1 MKFLSAALVALP
13 LLALVAAPT
22 PVDAAAKKKK
32 TMAAAVVD
40 PAISATLDGETS
52 ARVEAALTGAH
63 RTSDA
68 KSRDA
73 VRHPKQMFAFAGL
86 RSDMTV
92 VEVSPGGG
100 YWTEIFAP
108 VMRDKGAYIAATG
121 SPNGGGR
128 KGYAEM
134 LLKWANASDVYGKAR
149 VSVYTPSAAAPPEI
163 APAGSADIVWV
174 ARHIHGLKGQK
185 IVAPAFK
192 LYADALKSGGV
203 LIVEQHRLPEA
214 RAIPADMTGYVKES
228 EVIAFAEAA
237 GLKLAG
243 KSEINA
249 NAKDTADHP
258 FGVWTLPPAKWTM
271 KDNKGTDPNFDRSK
285 YDAIGESDRMTLKF
299 VKP

>member
-1 MKFLSAALVALP
+1 MKFMTIAAIALP
-13 LLALVAAPT
+13 LLALAAAP
-22 PVDAAAKKKK
+22 VSVEARAKKK
-32 TMAAAVVD
+32 MVPAAVD
-40 PAISATLDGETS
+40 PAVAATLDADTA
-52 ARVEAALTGAH
+52 ARVEAALAGAN
-63 RTSDA
+63 RGEEA

-86 RSDMTV
+86 KSDSTV

-100 YWTEIFAP
+100 YWTDIFAP
-108 VMRDKGAYIAATG
+108 ALREKGKYIAAT
-121 SPNGGGR
+121 SDPNGGGR
-128 KGYAEM
+128 RGYAAM
-134 LLKWANASDVYGKAR
+134 LTKWAAAADVYGKAQ
-149 VSVYTPSAAAPPEI
+149 VSIYAPASATPPAI
-163 APAGSADIVWV
+163 APAGTADIVWV

-192 LYADALKSGGV
+192 LWAEALKPGGV
-203 LIVEQHRLPEA
+203 LIIEQHRLPES
-214 RAIPADMTGYVKES
+214 RPEPAEMTGYVKES
-228 EVIAFAEAA
+228 EVIAFAAAA

-249 NAKDTADHP
+249 NPKDTADHP

-271 KDNKGTDPNFDRSK
+271 KDNKGTDPNFDRTK

>member
-1 MKFLSAALVALP
+1 LKILSAAIVALP
-13 LLALVAAPT
+13 VLVLASISSLTQAKTRTVVPKVLDPAMAAMLDADT
-22 PVDAAAKKKK
+22 SALVDAALA
-32 TMAAAVVD
+32 
-40 PAISATLDGETS
+40 S
-52 ARVEAALTGAH
+52 
-63 RTSDA
+63 
-68 KSRDA
+68 KSRTADLA
-73 VRHPKQMFAFAGL
+73 ARDTVRHPKQMMAFAGL
-86 RSDMTV
+86 RSDMTL

-108 VMRDKGAYIAATG
+108 VLAAKGTYIAATTD
-121 SPNGGGR
+121 PNGRGR
-128 KGYAEM
+128 KSYAEM
-134 LLKWANASDVYGKAR
+134 LLKWVAAGTYDKAR
-149 VSVYTPSAAAPPEI
+149 VSVYTPAAAAPPPI

-192 LYADALKSGGV
+192 LYADALKPGGV
-203 LIVEQHRLPEA
+203 LIIEQHRLPES
-214 RAIPADMTGYVKES
+214 RAIPVETTGYVKES

-249 NAKDTADHP
+249 NPKDTADHP

-271 KDNKGTDPNFDRSK
+271 KDNAGTDPKFDRTK

>member
-1 MKFLSAALVALP
+1 MRFLSAALLLPFLALAALP
-13 LLALVAAPT
+13 ADT
-22 PVDAAAKKKK
+22 NAKPKK
-32 TMAAAVVD
+32 MAATAVD
-40 PAISATLDGETS
+40 PALAATLDADTS
-52 ARVEAALTGAH
+52 ARVDAALAGPQRSTEARG
-63 RTSDA
+63 
-68 KSRDA
+68 RDSA
-73 VRHPKQMFAFAGL
+73 RHPKQMFAFAGL

-100 YWTEIFAP
+100 YWSEIFAP
-108 VMRDKGAYIAATG
+108 VLRDKGTYIAAT
-121 SPNGGGR
+121 SDPNGRGR

-134 LLKWANASDVYGKAR
+134 LLKWAGAADVYDKAR
-149 VSVYTPSAAAPPEI
+149 VSIYTPAAANPPAI
-163 APAGSADIVWV
+163 APAGTADLVWV
-174 ARHIHGLKGQK
+174 ARHIHGLKSQN

-192 LYADALKSGGV
+192 LYADALKRGGV
-203 LIVEQHRLPEA
+203 LIIEQHRLPEA
-214 RAIPADMTGYVKES
+214 RPVPQESTGYVKES

-249 NAKDTADHP
+249 NPKDTADHP

-271 KDNKGTDPNFDRSK
+271 KDNKGTDPNFDRTK

>member
-1 MKFLSAALVALP
+1 MKIVSAVILVLP
-13 LLALVAAPT
+13 LFAVASMSATLEAKTKPALS
-22 PVDAAAKKKK
+22 K
-32 TMAAAVVD
+32 TVD
-40 PAISATLDGETS
+40 PALVGSLDAATAAKVDEALASPKRTADLA
-52 ARVEAALTGAH
+52 ARD
-63 RTSDA
+63 S
-68 KSRDA
+68 
-73 VRHPKQMFAFAGL
+73 VRHPKQMMNFAGL

-100 YWTEIFAP
+100 YWSEIFAP
-108 VMRDKGAYIAATG
+108 VLSEKGSYVAATAD
-121 SPNGGGR
+121 PNGRGR

-134 LLKWANASDVYGKAR
+134 LLKWVAAGTYDKAR
-149 VSVYTPSAAAPPEI
+149 VSVYTPSAAAPPAI
-163 APAGSADIVWV
+163 APAGTADIVWV
-174 ARHIHGLKGQK
+174 ARHVHGLKGQK

-203 LIVEQHRLPEA
+203 LIVEQHRLPES
-214 RAIPADMTGYVKES
+214 RPEPADVTGYVKES

-249 NAKDTADHP
+249 NPKDTADHP
-258 FGVWTLPPAKWTM
+258 FGVWTLPPAKWTT
-271 KDNKGTDPNFDRSK
+271 KGGATTDAKFDRTK